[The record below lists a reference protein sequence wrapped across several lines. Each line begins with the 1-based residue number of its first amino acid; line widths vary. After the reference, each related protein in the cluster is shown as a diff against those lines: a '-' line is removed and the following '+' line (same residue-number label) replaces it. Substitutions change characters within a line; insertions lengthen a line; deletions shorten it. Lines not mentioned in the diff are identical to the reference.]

1 MPKIESLHDLKLERE
16 KLRYQ
21 LKISDTRMKYTW
33 DAIKEDVGSSA
44 RQSGF
49 QIGRAAA
56 GYFIGRAL
64 AKRKIFP
71 AIAAFFL
78 SKMSR

>member
-16 KLRYQ
+16 KLKYE
-21 LKISDTRMKYTW
+21 LKLSDTRLKYAW
-33 DAIKEDVGSSA
+33 GAIKEDIGSSA
-44 RQSGF
+44 RKSGF

-56 GYFIGRAL
+56 GYFVGRAL

-71 AIAAFFL
+71 AVVAFFL
-78 SKMSR
+78 SKFNR